1 MYFASTSP
9 PTDPPTAS
17 PTDPPLIPDGHYLDF
32 SRTGIPWVDRALDIA
47 TVGAL
52 VLVVICAVGF
62 IAWVRWVKPALTQ
75 LQATAEKAAT
85 DAAVTREHTENSHAS
100 AENPNLR
107 DDLDAKFKGVT
118 DALGKL
124 DTGQVH
130 LATMLARVE
139 DAQRRQDR
147 ELSRIQEA
155 QAADRADTRR
165 VREALDEH
173 ISDKRDFAP
182 RLAEVEREL
191 KTHRK
196 KTETP

>member
-1 MYFASTSP
+1 MTDTSTSP
-9 PTDPPTAS
+9 PS
-17 PTDPPLIPDGHYLDF
+17 DPPLIPDGHYLDF
-32 SRTGIPWVDRALDIA
+32 SRTGIPWVDRVLDLA

-52 VLVVICAVGF
+52 VLVVICTVGF

-75 LQATAEKAAT
+75 LQATAEKAAKGAEKAAT
-85 DAAVTREHTENSHAS
+85 DAAVTREHTENSHAN

-107 DDLDAKFKGVT
+107 DDLDAKFKGVNET
-118 DALGKL
+118 LHKL

-139 DAQRRQDR
+139 EAQRRQDR
-147 ELSRIQEA
+147 ELARIQEA

-165 VREALDEH
+165 VRATLEEH
-173 ISDKRDFAP
+173 ISENRDYGP
-182 RLAEVEREL
+182 RLDSVEREL

>member
-1 MYFASTSP
+1 MTSTPSE
-9 PTDPPTAS
+9 
-17 PTDPPLIPDGHYLDF
+17 PPLIPDGHFLDF
-32 SRTGIPWVDRALDIA
+32 SRTGIPWVDRVLDIA
-47 TVGAL
+47 AVV
-52 VLVVICAVGF
+52 VLVVMVVCAVGF
-62 IAWVRWVKPALTQ
+62 IAWTRWIHPAISK
-75 LQATAEKAAT
+75 LQATAEKAAK
-85 DAAVTREHTENSHAS
+85 DAAVTREHTENSHAN

-118 DALGKL
+118 EALGKL
-124 DTGQVH
+124 DTGQDH

-139 DAQRRQDR
+139 ESQRRQDK
-147 ELSRIQEA
+147 ELASMRQA
-155 QAADRADTRR
+155 QAADREDTRR

-196 KTETP
+196 KTETPS